1 MQPIKL
7 EHALQEVKRI
17 PTTALETFRLE
28 MASRAA
34 HTGSSTRAE
43 DKPISAVITL
53 SSKDNLAHLRDEF
66 ERVKAHF
73 VEPNRQHLIM
83 GLTAYGVRSLEL
95 DSASVKK
102 EVTTFIN
109 TYDSDEL
116 PRRLAALENTL
127 AKYKRDPHS
136 VAWKMYYEKAGL
148 SAPGKTGV
156 SNEVKGRLELAARL
170 LTIWEWKGLAG
181 SSDRSVFVALILLAA
196 EHGTSHEAG
205 VAISVSV
212 RDLALRAGVAGK
224 TVRAALVRL
233 KKARLVVRDHQSH
246 SRIGQSGVLVLI
258 VQEVHELPHSF
269 PLLGGLKEWGYL
281 YTHPAFRHG
290 KLGKSA
296 APLLVT
302 LLNEGC
308 PLTRPQLARL
318 LDRESGVLRSPLER
332 LVSHELVTVSDSRY
346 VLSPSWQAALH
357 EAATVT
363 GAFSTEERQR
373 QSYAAERFMFQARL
387 EQNKS
392 AEKTS
397 EAA

>member
-1 MQPIKL
+1 MIKGAAFHDDYAIHLSLDAYGGVGALGMYPGLSVPEKKGTRWWYAPFFVADFDAVRPLDLEPLTDTLEGYGLTTYPTCGTTGRGSHLYGFVESFVPQWQVYEVLKGIRTISQDAGLGIPEIRPSCKSGRGSPIFLPYRGAQKDGYGFNPLLNLARDMQPIKL

-116 PRRLAALENTL
+116 PRRLAALKNTL
-127 AKYKRDPHS
+127 AKYKRDPYS

-156 SNEVKGRLELAARL
+156 SNEVKGRL
-170 LTIWEWKGLAG
+170 
-181 SSDRSVFVALILLAA
+181 S
-196 EHGTSHEAG
+196 
-205 VAISVSV
+205 
-212 RDLALRAGVAGK
+212 
-224 TVRAALVRL
+224 
-233 KKARLVVRDHQSH
+233 
-246 SRIGQSGVLVLI
+246 
-258 VQEVHELPHSF
+258 
-269 PLLGGLKEWGYL
+269 
-281 YTHPAFRHG
+281 
-290 KLGKSA
+290 
-296 APLLVT
+296 
-302 LLNEGC
+302 
-308 PLTRPQLARL
+308 
-318 LDRESGVLRSPLER
+318 
-332 LVSHELVTVSDSRY
+332 
-346 VLSPSWQAALH
+346 
-357 EAATVT
+357 
-363 GAFSTEERQR
+363 
-373 QSYAAERFMFQARL
+373 
-387 EQNKS
+387 
-392 AEKTS
+392 
-397 EAA
+397 